1 MCHFRTSRR
10 RRACPRSWFCSLR
23 FLDNRASRG
32 PKAARPL
39 TATGARFDGRAVRR
53 VPGARPE
60 AADGQEKTRRLL
72 TSACLT
78 PRPVSCLPAHAAPG
92 GRAGIVAPAPEQEE
106 PAAARL
112 TYASRRIPGAPRRGG
127 LGRRRG
133 PAEAVDRDAP
143 GPALGADLGGS
154 DDLALPA
161 RAGRRVVSVRLA
173 LHCKRAHCKVD
184 C

>member
-1 MCHFRTSRR
+1 MMGVLSVACPARVLRR
-10 RRACPRSWFCSLR
+10 RTDKRRPAVYSPP
-23 FLDNRASRG
+23 RASR
-32 PKAARPL
+32 
-39 TATGARFDGRAVRR
+39 
-53 VPGARPE
+53 
-60 AADGQEKTRRLL
+60 
-72 TSACLT
+72 
-78 PRPVSCLPAHAAPG
+78 PVSHLPAHAASG
-92 GRAGIVAPAPEQEE
+92 GRTRTVAPAPEQEE

-143 GPALGADLGGS
+143 GLALGADLGGS

-173 LHCKRAHCKVD
+173 RRRKRAHCKVD

>member
-1 MCHFRTSRR
+1 MAKRR
-10 RRACPRSWFCSLR
+10 PAVYSPPRA
-23 FLDNRASRG
+23 AH
-32 PKAARPL
+32 
-39 TATGARFDGRAVRR
+39 
-53 VPGARPE
+53 
-60 AADGQEKTRRLL
+60 
-72 TSACLT
+72 
-78 PRPVSCLPAHAAPG
+78 PVSRLPAHAAPG
-92 GRAGIVAPAPEQEE
+92 GRAGTVAPTYEQEE

-112 TYASRRIPGAPRRGG
+112 TDASRRIPGAPRRGG

-143 GPALGADLGGS
+143 GLALGADLGGS

-173 LHCKRAHCKVD
+173 HHCKRAHCKVD